1 MPRLL
6 LAGSSAERGSTV
18 TGGGVV
24 SRRER
29 LALTA
34 GSKLLRLLAMMRWRG
49 GLFSR
54 LRVSLVWV
62 GFGVG
67 VVEDELGDGD
77 WRVSAGAECV
87 HDAW

>member
-1 MPRLL
+1 MAIGRELL
-6 LAGSSAERGSTV
+6 PSGRCLGFCWLGSSAERGSTV

-49 GLFSR
+49 GLFSLDPR
-54 LRVSLVWV
+54 E
-62 GFGVG
+62 G
-67 VVEDELGDGD
+67 
-77 WRVSAGAECV
+77 
-87 HDAW
+87 